1 MMSMIEV
8 ANTENLGGVA
18 ISGDLYDLEQ
28 LVDALHKI
36 TINDGEELDK
46 QSRRFIN
53 ISDRVL
59 GLCYDIRHAAQGDR
73 EFLMK
78 ENGIHE
84 HHQAEQKGILPR
96 QNIYF
101 SCNYLYPEMI
111 IIMIALN
118 ELIRLRTAKLVKSK
132 YRYDAAYDKRVIWD
146 ETIAVIRSFQ
156 AAFQKAL
163 SEVLSPAAHSR
174 WLNMVTNPYIDIAR
188 ITSPFIDLHNI
199 QYIEMTREQ
208 RAKKLLTITK
218 RLCEYQNDPE
228 NWAYRRAIDAAVL
241 EHGWPESDIHFEG
254 LDYPEDFAW

>member
-1 MMSMIEV
+1 MIDMIEV
-8 ANTENLGGVA
+8 TNTENLGGVT

-28 LVDALHKI
+28 LVDALHDI
-36 TINDGEELDK
+36 TIDDREEVDK

-53 ISDRVL
+53 ISYRVL

-73 EFLMK
+73 EFLMR

-84 HHQAEQKGILPR
+84 HHQEKQKGILPR

-111 IIMIALN
+111 FVVIALN

-132 YRYDAAYDKRVIWD
+132 YRYDAAYDKKVVWD

-163 SEVLSPAAHSR
+163 SGVLSPASHSR

-188 ITSPFIDLHNI
+188 ITNPFIDLQNI
-199 QYIEMTREQ
+199 QFIKMTREQ
-208 RAKKLLTITK
+208 RSKKLLTITK
-218 RLCEYQNDPE
+218 KFCEYQNDPE
-228 NWAYRRAIDAAVL
+228 NWAYRRAIDKAVS
-241 EHGWPESDIHFEG
+241 EHGWTEADIHFEG
-254 LDYPEDFAW
+254 LDYPEDIDW